1 MNASI
6 QEPAV
11 MQPRAATAGAY
22 SSGNKF
28 KLLLRREFW
37 ENKGGF
43 FWAPV
48 ITGIIASAFALIALI
63 MATVFIQK
71 AKQNGDFQDHF
82 KLDDVDGLKAFGVFG
97 DGILANGMGLSMLV
111 MIFVVF
117 FYALGSLYDERRDR
131 SVLFWKSLPISDTE
145 VVLSKLAW
153 ALVLAPVMALII
165 GIFIGLG
172 MWLIAAAGMA
182 ANGIPGMSAFFTESH
197 PFRTV
202 WQFFSILPVYI
213 MWSVP
218 TVGWL
223 MLCSAWSRR
232 FPFLWAVLVPLLGCA
247 MISMTGGIF
256 SAITGT
262 DFPHGEIWYVVA
274 MRGLGSL
281 VPFLWYAS
289 AVDAET
295 VLKGTEG
302 VSPQLD
308 LSSSWAA
315 FGTLDM
321 WLGVAAGAAMIFL
334 AIRLRRWRD
343 EG

>member
-6 QEPAV
+6 QEPTAI
-11 MQPRAATAGAY
+11 QPHAAANAFGFG
-22 SSGNKF
+22 SKF

-43 FWAPV
+43 FWAPIV
-48 ITGIIASAFALIALI
+48 TGIIASVFATIGMI
-63 MATVFIQK
+63 VATIYIQK
-71 AKQNGDFQDHF
+71 AKSNGDFTDHF
-82 KLDDVDGLKAFGVFG
+82 KLDDVDGFKALGAFG
-97 DGILANGMGLSMLV
+97 DGVLANGIFLSALV

-131 SVLFWKSLPISDTE
+131 SVLFWKSLPISDVE
-145 VVLSKLAW
+145 VVLSKAAW
-153 ALVLAPVMALII
+153 ALVLAPVMGLVL
-165 GIFIGLG
+165 GVFIGLA

-182 ANGIPGMSAFFTESH
+182 LNGIPGMSSFFTESH
-197 PFRTV
+197 AFRIV
-202 WQFFSILPVYI
+202 GQIFSVLPVYI

-218 TVGWL
+218 TIGWL

-247 MISMTGGIF
+247 MLSMTGLIF
-256 SAITGT
+256 NVITGA
-262 DFPHGEIWYVVA
+262 DFPHGDIWYVVA
-274 MRGLGSL
+274 LRGLGSL
-281 VPFLWYAS
+281 IPGLWYVS
-289 AVDAET
+289 AVDAES

-308 LSSSWAA
+308 LSSTWAA
-315 FGTLDM
+315 FGTMDM
-321 WLGVAAGAAMIFL
+321 WIGIAAGVAMIFL

>member
-6 QEPAV
+6 QDPVAI
-11 MQPRAATAGAY
+11 QPHVAANSYGFG
-22 SSGNKF
+22 SKF

-48 ITGIIASAFALIALI
+48 ITGIIASAFAIVGMIIATI
-63 MATVFIQK
+63 FIHK
-71 AKQNGDFQDHF
+71 AKQNGDFHDHF
-82 KLDDVDGLKAFGVFG
+82 KIDGVEGFKALGAFG
-97 DGILANGMGLSMLV
+97 DGILANGIFLSALV

-131 SVLFWKSLPISDTE
+131 SVLFWKSLPISDVE
-145 VVLSKLAW
+145 VVLSKAAW
-153 ALVLAPVMALII
+153 ALVLAPVMGVVL
-165 GIFIGLG
+165 GVFVGLA
-172 MWLIAAAGMA
+172 MWLIAAAGMVL
-182 ANGIPGMSAFFTESH
+182 NGIPGMSAFFTESH
-197 PFRTV
+197 AFRIV
-202 WQFFSILPVYI
+202 GQIFSVLPVYM

-218 TVGWL
+218 TIGWL

-247 MISMTGGIF
+247 MVSMTGLII
-256 SAITGT
+256 SAISGA
-262 DFPHGEIWYVVA
+262 DFPHGDIWYVVA
-274 MRGLGSL
+274 LRGLGSL
-281 VPFLWYAS
+281 IPGLWYVN
-289 AVDAET
+289 AVDAES

-308 LSSSWAA
+308 LSSTWAA

-321 WLGVAAGAAMIFL
+321 WIGVAVGAAMIFL

>member
-6 QEPAV
+6 QEPTAI
-11 MQPRAATAGAY
+11 QPRAATNAFGFG
-22 SSGNKF
+22 SKF

-43 FWAPV
+43 FWAPI
-48 ITGIIASAFALIALI
+48 ITGIIASVFATIG
-63 MATVFIQK
+63 MVVATIFIQK
-71 AKQNGDFQDHF
+71 AKSNGDFHDHF
-82 KLDDVDGLKAFGVFG
+82 KIDNMEGFKAIGAFG
-97 DGILANGMGLSMLV
+97 DGILANGMILSMLV

-117 FYALGSLYDERRDR
+117 FYTLGSLYDERRDR
-131 SVLFWKSLPISDTE
+131 SVLFWKSLPVSDIE
-145 VVLSKLAW
+145 VVLSKAAW
-153 ALVLAPVMALII
+153 ALVLAPLMGLVV
-165 GIFIGLG
+165 GVFIGLA

-182 ANGIPGMSAFFTESH
+182 LNGIPGMSAFFTESH
-197 PFRTV
+197 AFRIV
-202 WQFFSILPVYI
+202 GQFFSVLPVYI

-232 FPFLWAVLVPLLGCA
+232 FPFLWAVMIPLLGCA
-247 MISMTGGIF
+247 MLSMTGLIVNT
-256 SAITGT
+256 ITGAE
-262 DFPHGEIWYVVA
+262 FPHGDIWYVVVL
-274 MRGLGSL
+274 RGLGSL
-281 VPFLWYAS
+281 IPLLWYVN
-289 AVDAET
+289 AVDGET

-308 LSSSWAA
+308 LSSTWAA

-321 WLGVAAGAAMIFL
+321 WLGVAIGAAMIFL

>member
-6 QEPAV
+6 QEPTAI
-11 MQPRAATAGAY
+11 QPHAAANAFGFG
-22 SSGNKF
+22 SKF

-43 FWAPV
+43 FWAPIV
-48 ITGIIASAFALIALI
+48 TGIIASVFATIGMI
-63 MATVFIQK
+63 VATIYIQK
-71 AKQNGDFQDHF
+71 AKSNGDFTDHF
-82 KLDDVDGLKAFGVFG
+82 KLDDVDGFKALGAFG
-97 DGILANGMGLSMLV
+97 DGVLANGIFLSALV

-131 SVLFWKSLPISDTE
+131 SVLFWKSLPISDVE
-145 VVLSKLAW
+145 VVLSKAAW
-153 ALVLAPVMALII
+153 ALVLAPVMGLVL
-165 GIFIGLG
+165 GVFIGLA

-182 ANGIPGMSAFFTESH
+182 LNGIPGMSAFFTESH
-197 PFRTV
+197 AFRIV
-202 WQFFSILPVYI
+202 GQIFSVLPVYI

-218 TVGWL
+218 TIGWL

-247 MISMTGGIF
+247 MLSMTGLIF
-256 SAITGT
+256 NVITGA
-262 DFPHGEIWYVVA
+262 DFPHGDIWYVVA
-274 MRGLGSL
+274 LRGLGSL
-281 VPFLWYAS
+281 IPGLWYVS
-289 AVDAET
+289 AVDAES

-308 LSSSWAA
+308 LSSTWAA
-315 FGTLDM
+315 FGTMDM
-321 WLGVAAGAAMIFL
+321 WIGIAAGVAMIFL

>member
-6 QEPAV
+6 QEPTAI
-11 MQPRAATAGAY
+11 QPRAATNAFGFG
-22 SSGNKF
+22 SKF

-43 FWAPV
+43 FWAPIV
-48 ITGIIASAFALIALI
+48 TGIIASVFATIGMI
-63 MATVFIQK
+63 VATIYIQK
-71 AKQNGDFQDHF
+71 AKSNGDFTDHF
-82 KLDDVDGLKAFGVFG
+82 KLDDVDGFKALGAFG
-97 DGILANGMGLSMLV
+97 DGVLANGIFLSALV

-131 SVLFWKSLPISDTE
+131 SVLFWKSLPVSDVE
-145 VVLSKLAW
+145 VVLSKAAW
-153 ALVLAPVMALII
+153 ALVLAPVMGLVL
-165 GIFIGLG
+165 GVFIGLA

-182 ANGIPGMSAFFTESH
+182 LNGIPGMSSFFTESH
-197 PFRTV
+197 AFRIV
-202 WQFFSILPVYI
+202 GQIFSVLPVYI

-218 TVGWL
+218 TIGWL

-247 MISMTGGIF
+247 MLSMTGLIF
-256 SAITGT
+256 NVITGA
-262 DFPHGEIWYVVA
+262 DFPHGDIWYVVA
-274 MRGLGSL
+274 LRGLGSL
-281 VPFLWYAS
+281 IPGLWYVS
-289 AVDAET
+289 AVDAES

-308 LSSSWAA
+308 LSSTWAA
-315 FGTLDM
+315 FGTMDM
-321 WLGVAAGAAMIFL
+321 WIGVAAGAAMIFL

>member
-6 QEPAV
+6 QEPSAI
-11 MQPRAATAGAY
+11 QPHAAINSFGFG
-22 SSGNKF
+22 SKF

-43 FWAPV
+43 FWAPI
-48 ITGIIASAFALIALI
+48 ITGIIASVFAII
-63 MATVFIQK
+63 GMIVATIFIQK
-71 AKQNGDFQDHF
+71 AKSNGNFHEHF
-82 KLDDVDGLKAFGVFG
+82 KPDGADGFKVLGAFG
-97 DGILANGMGLSMLV
+97 DGILANGMILSMLV

-131 SVLFWKSLPISDTE
+131 SVLFWKSLPVSDLE
-145 VVLSKLAW
+145 VVLSKAAW
-153 ALVLAPVMALII
+153 ALVLAPVMALVL
-165 GIFIGLG
+165 GVFIGVA

-182 ANGIPGMSAFFTESH
+182 VNGVPGMSEFFTESH
-197 PFRTV
+197 AFRIV
-202 WQFFSILPVYI
+202 GQFFSILPVYI

-218 TVGWL
+218 TIGWL

-247 MISMTGGIF
+247 MLSMTGLIF
-256 SAITGT
+256 NAITGA
-262 DFPHGEIWYVVA
+262 DFPHGDIWYVVA
-274 MRGLGSL
+274 LRGLGSL
-281 VPFLWYAS
+281 IPGLWYVS
-289 AVDAET
+289 AVDAQR
-295 VLKGTEG
+295 VLQGTEG

-321 WLGVAAGAAMIFL
+321 WLGVAVGAAMIFL
-334 AIRLRRWRD
+334 AIRIRRWRD